1 MLQAEKNFLEKILRA
16 AIPED
21 SGPDIQDAKLC
32 SSMVWKAP
40 RDSGAELLTE

>member
-21 SGPDIQDAKLC
+21 SGPDVQDTKLC
-32 SSMVWKAP
+32 SNRVWKAS
-40 RDSGAELLTE
+40 RDSGAELLME